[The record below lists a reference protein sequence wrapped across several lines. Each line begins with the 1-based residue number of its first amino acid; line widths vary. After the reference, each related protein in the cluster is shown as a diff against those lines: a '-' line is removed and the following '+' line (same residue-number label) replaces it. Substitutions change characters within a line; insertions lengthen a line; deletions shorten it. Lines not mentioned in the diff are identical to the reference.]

1 MKTTKAMLIGSLCVL
16 LPLAGHAN
24 LINTVNTDNLINL
37 DVGWTWNP
45 ESLGSDSPSLQ
56 YWAATVSANSI
67 DGATMDIIL
76 DVRHDA
82 IPHVG
87 ESFPPLTT
95 KNYSFSILSGY
106 GVVIND
112 TFDVVHPSLGDID
125 RYTFV
130 LNRDAN
136 PALTTMTLTAVHQI
150 PEPGSMVLIGMSS
163 GFLFFVRRLRL

>member
-1 MKTTKAMLIGSLCVL
+1 MKTTKAILIGSLCVL
-16 LPLAGHAN
+16 LPIAGHAG
-24 LINTVNTDNLINL
+24 LVNNVTTDNLTNL
-37 DVGWTWNP
+37 AVDWTWNP
-45 ESLGSDSPSLQ
+45 ETLGSDSPSLL

-67 DGATMDIIL
+67 DGATMDITL

-87 ESFPPLTT
+87 EGIPPLTT
-95 KNYSFSILSGY
+95 KNYSFSILSAF

-130 LNRDAN
+130 LNRNVN
-136 PALTTMTLTAVHQI
+136 PALTAISLTGVHQV
-150 PEPGSMVLIGMSS
+150 PEPGSMVLIAMSS

>member
-16 LPLAGHAN
+16 LPIAGYAG
-24 LINTVNTDNLINL
+24 LVNTVNTDNLTNL
-37 DVGWTWNP
+37 DVDWTWNP

-67 DGATMDIIL
+67 DGANMDITL
-76 DVRHDA
+76 DVWHDA

-87 ESFPPLTT
+87 EGFPPVTT
-95 KNYSFSILSGY
+95 KNYSFSILSAY

-112 TFDVVHPSLGDID
+112 TFDIVHPSLGDID

-130 LNRDAN
+130 LNRDVN
-136 PALTTMTLTAVHQI
+136 PANTTMTLTAVHQI